1 MAPTSRVQTHY
12 QFGLLM
18 YLLITF
24 PIFVELSVLAI
35 RLPFGGGAEEDV
47 FPGEGLVLREVLP
60 VEHVTSVSLRI

>member
-1 MAPTSRVQTHY
+1 
-12 QFGLLM
+12 M